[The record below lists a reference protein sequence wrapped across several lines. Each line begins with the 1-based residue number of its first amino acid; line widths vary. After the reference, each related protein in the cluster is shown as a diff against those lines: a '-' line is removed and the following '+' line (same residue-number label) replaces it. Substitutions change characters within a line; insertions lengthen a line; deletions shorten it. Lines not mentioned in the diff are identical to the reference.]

1 MGSRYDVRVRA
12 TMEGMLLLIN
22 AVRREAGGDGTR
34 ERESVCVMVDE
45 QRAKEMAGRG
55 FPQGLEDGLR
65 ITVGFFTFSIPFPF
79 VAAASI

>member
-34 ERESVCVMVDE
+34 ERESV
-45 QRAKEMAGRG
+45 
-55 FPQGLEDGLR
+55 
-65 ITVGFFTFSIPFPF
+65 
-79 VAAASI
+79 